1 MLPATTALSYIL
13 ELQEKIKL
21 MELQLAQMKPLA
33 NHAVQLLSSSPGQ
46 STPPEAS
53 PAEARRRQTVAGKP
67 SNSIGAPI
75 NASTTTAKQELL
87 LSRLRSSDGV
97 PERGGSSSDLQ
108 DPDSLFLKSRKADPR
123 NPTRSKLSA
132 LGAAEAKSKGLST
145 IESAK
150 NMVDSG
156 SDRESGDSNCNSTDA
171 LPVAKMRSFSFHQRS
186 RPVSNIEVGK
196 SGPETQRSFSSNF
209 TSFQATTVLE
219 DNKKGSKGSEGSEMS
234 RQAMAEDAV
243 KQIGVA
249 LQTEGGGSGLYRPVM
264 HSPDQEAMSDF
275 KKSSRP
281 SLTPSLMVSEH
292 MDAASRH
299 FPEAL
304 INAMP
309 AMPCKED
316 GKDIQDVLKG
326 YDDRSARPSLSKHE
340 DMKAVLQSGT
350 QSMRSS
356 GFMRNIASSSVVM
369 APMKDGA
376 QAVEEAQSPERQQSI
391 DRQNSK
397 KFRRQSAIS
406 MVRASAL
413 LEKATVAKY
422 NSKGSLASADV
433 TELESQTSQSTF
445 QPEPINF
452 WKYGLNPFSSISAN
466 LEFIMAV
473 LYMSVLWIVPLEIG
487 FETYAH
493 WSYSVILTIAFTTD
507 IIIELITFR
516 KMHPAIAALESPSL
530 RDWQIYY
537 VKREFLL
544 DLLSAFP
551 FELLP
556 ISMAE
561 YLWAVRILRLH
572 KLPRILSASPKFA
585 AIRKHL
591 ETVLGIGKTFSGI
604 FSLGFCLAVFLHW
617 QACSLFLAGRLT
629 GYSNSAIEFVQDK
642 NLIDQYIWALFT
654 ATGNTFPV
662 LYRPNTIIEQ
672 AMMIIF
678 LITGAG
684 L

>member
-1 MLPATTALSYIL
+1 
-13 ELQEKIKL
+13 
-21 MELQLAQMKPLA
+21 MELQLAQIKPLA
-33 NHAVQLLSSSPGQ
+33 SHAVQLLSSTPGQ
-46 STPPEAS
+46 SSPPESS
-53 PAEARRRQTVAGKP
+53 PVEARRRQTVAGKP

-75 NASTTTAKQELL
+75 NASITTAKQELL

-123 NPTRSKLSA
+123 NSTRSKLSA
-132 LGAAEAKSKGLST
+132 LGATEAKPKGLST

-171 LPVAKMRSFSFHQRS
+171 LPIAKMRSFSFHQRS
-186 RPVSNIEVGK
+186 RPISNVESGK

-209 TSFQATTVLE
+209 SGFQAATALE

-243 KQIGVA
+243 KQLGVA
-249 LQTEGGGSGLYRPVM
+249 PPQTEGGGGFYRPITM
-264 HSPDQEAMSDF
+264 HSPDQEPCSDF

-309 AMPCKED
+309 VIPSKED
-316 GKDIQDVLKG
+316 VGKDVQDVLKG
-326 YDDRSARPSLSKHE
+326 SDDRSARPSLSRT
-340 DMKAVLQSGT
+340 DDVKAAIQSGT
-350 QSMRSS
+350 LSMRSS
-356 GFMRNIASSSVVM
+356 GFMRNIASSSVLV
-369 APMKDGA
+369 APMKEGA
-376 QAVEEAQSPERQQSI
+376 QVGEEPHSLDRQQPI
-391 DRQNSK
+391 ERQNSK

-433 TELESQTSQSTF
+433 TELESQTSQSKRSSF

-466 LEFIMAV
+466 LEFVMAV

-507 IIIELITFR
+507 IIVELITFR
-516 KMHPAIAALESPSL
+516 KMHPSIAALESPSL
-530 RDWQIYY
+530 RDWQLYY
-537 VKREFLL
+537 IKREFLL

-556 ISMAE
+556 ISVAE

-604 FSLGFCLAVFLHW
+604 FWLGFCLAVFLHW
-617 QACSLFLAGRLT
+617 QACLLFLAGRLT
-629 GYSNSAIEFVQDK
+629 GYSNSAIEFVKDK

-654 ATGNTFPV
+654 
-662 LYRPNTIIEQ
+662 
-672 AMMIIF
+672 
-678 LITGAG
+678 
-684 L
+684 